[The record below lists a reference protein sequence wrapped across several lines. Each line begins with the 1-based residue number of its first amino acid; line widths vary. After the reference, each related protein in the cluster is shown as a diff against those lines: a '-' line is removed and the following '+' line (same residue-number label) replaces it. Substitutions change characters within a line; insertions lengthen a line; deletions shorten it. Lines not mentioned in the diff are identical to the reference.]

1 MRFWAHAAIASLC
14 LAAPFASA
22 ESIYNFD
29 NVAPGTN
36 LPLALSVN
44 GLTATFGGGAAVC
57 TAAGF
62 SGNMF
67 IGLTGNA
74 LMQGFCQ
81 AAASGPVTMSF
92 SQSLSKLTFVVAENG
107 ADPQPIVV
115 TYLNRGVAVKTQT
128 VTPVVPANSVSP
140 EASITY
146 SGTFDT
152 ILISSAGLLALDN
165 VDAIPAS

>member
-1 MRFWAHAAIASLC
+1 MRFWAQAAIASLC
-14 LAAPFASA
+14 LAAPLASG

-29 NVAPGTN
+29 NITPGTN

-57 TAAGF
+57 TATGI
-62 SGNMF
+62 SGNIF
-67 IGLTGNA
+67 VGLTGNA

-81 AAASGPVTMSF
+81 QASNGPVTMSF
-92 SQSLSKLTFVVAENG
+92 SQSLSKLTFAVAVNG
-107 ADPQPIVV
+107 ADPVPVVV
-115 TYLNRGVAVKTQT
+115 TYLNHGVAVNTQT
-128 VTPVVPANSVSP
+128 VIPAVPANSVSP
-140 EASITY
+140 EASISY

-152 ILISSAGLLALDN
+152 ILINSAGLLAIDN

>member
-1 MRFWAHAAIASLC
+1 MRFWAYTAIASLC

-29 NVAPGTN
+29 NVAANTN

-57 TAAGF
+57 AAAGF

-74 LMQGFCQ
+74 LMQGFCD
-81 AAASGPVTMSF
+81 AAANGPVTVSF
-92 SQSLSKLTFVVAENG
+92 SQSLSKLTFAVAVNG
-107 ADPQPIVV
+107 ADPVPVVV
-115 TYLNRGVAVKTQT
+115 TYLNRGVAVKTLT
-128 VTPVVPANSVSP
+128 ITPVVPANSVSP
-140 EASITY
+140 EATVAY

-152 ILISSAGLLALDN
+152 ILISSSRLLAIDN